1 MIRALVIISAVAL
14 SMPVLASDLALPV
27 GARMLAERN
36 SPLARYALPLGAVVD
51 DKVPARNFEGQVLR
65 RTWRLEG
72 DATSLQ
78 LFAPMRQQ
86 LQDAGYEIVYQCQA
100 QECGG
105 FDFRF
110 GIEVVPAPDMTVDIG
125 DYLFLSAT
133 KGEAQALSLL
143 VSRSGRSAYIQ
154 VIEVAPADVDLIKVA
169 PITPPTPVVQPDQPE
184 QVDESDLFGAL
195 TLDGRAVL
203 DDLEFETGSA
213 RLGAGPFDSL
223 VQLTA
228 GLIER
233 PDMRIALV
241 GHTDNIGS
249 QDKNVALSQRRAEA
263 VRARMLERFEIEGD
277 RIEVAG
283 AGYMAPL
290 ASNLTANGRE
300 TNRRVEVVLLAQ

>member
-1 MIRALVIISAVAL
+1 VIRTLVIISAVAL

-133 KGEAQALSLL
+133 KSEAQALSLL

-154 VIEVAPADVDLIKVA
+154 VIEVAPAGADLIEVA
-169 PITPPTPVVQPDQPE
+169 AVSPPTPVVQPDQPA
-184 QVDESDLFGAL
+184 QVDENDLFGAL
-195 TLDGRAVL
+195 TLHGRVVL

-228 GLIER
+228 ALIEH
-233 PDMRIALV
+233 PDMRITLV

-249 QDKNVALSQRRAEA
+249 QDKNVALSQRRAQA
-263 VRARMLERFEIEGD
+263 VRARMLERFEIKPA

-290 ASNLTANGRE
+290 ASNLTAKGRE
-300 TNRRVEVVLLAQ
+300 TNRRVEVVLLAR

>member
-1 MIRALVIISAVAL
+1 
-14 SMPVLASDLALPV
+14 MPVLASDLALPV

-110 GIEVVPAPDMTVDIG
+110 GIEVVPAPDMTEDIG

-133 KGEAQALSLL
+133 KSEAQALSLL
-143 VSRSGRSAYIQ
+143 VSRSGRWAYIQ

-195 TLDGRAVL
+195 TLDGRVVL

-228 GLIER
+228 ALIER

-290 ASNLTANGRE
+290 ASNLTAKGRE
-300 TNRRVEVVLLAQ
+300 TNRRVEVVLLAR

>member
-1 MIRALVIISAVAL
+1 
-14 SMPVLASDLALPV
+14 MPVLASDLALPV

-110 GIEVVPAPDMTVDIG
+110 GVEVVPAPDMTVDIG

-133 KGEAQALSLL
+133 KSEAQALSLL

-154 VIEVAPADVDLIKVA
+154 VIEVAPAGADLIEVA
-169 PITPPTPVVQPDQPE
+169 AVSPPTPVVQPDQPA
-184 QVDESDLFGAL
+184 QVDENDLFGAL
-195 TLDGRAVL
+195 TLHGRVVL

-228 GLIER
+228 ALIEH
-233 PDMRIALV
+233 PDMRITLV

-249 QDKNVALSQRRAEA
+249 QDKNVALSQRRAQA
-263 VRARMLERFEIEGD
+263 VRARMLERFEIKPA

-290 ASNLTANGRE
+290 ASNLTAKGRE
-300 TNRRVEVVLLAQ
+300 TNRRVEVVLLAR